1 MYQFSYVEV
10 LDEAPQQRRQQE
22 REALTNSIELLR
34 LAEKAGIGS
43 RETVDALLYLR
54 NLWAFL
60 LEDLGRGDNQL
71 PDELRAELISIGIW
85 LMRESERVRKGE
97 TEDLK
102 GLIEISEIIA
112 EGLK

>member
-22 REALTNSIELLR
+22 REALSNSIELLR
-34 LAEKAGIGS
+34 LAEKAGPRT

-60 LEDLGRGDNQL
+60 LEDLGRSDNQL
-71 PDELRAELISIGIW
+71 PESLRAELISIGIW
-85 LMRESERVRKGE
+85 LMKEGERVRKGE
-97 TEDLK
+97 SDDIK
-102 GLIEISEIIA
+102 GLIEISEIIS

>member
-22 REALTNSIELLR
+22 REALTSSIELLR
-34 LAEKAGIGS
+34 LAEKAGPRS

-54 NLWAFL
+54 NLWSFL
-60 LEDLGRGDNQL
+60 LEDLGNGDNQL
-71 PDELRAELISIGIW
+71 PEKLRAELISIGIW
-85 LMRESERVRKGE
+85 LMREAERIRKGE
-97 TEDLK
+97 SEDIS
-102 GLIEISEIIA
+102 GLIEISEIIS